1 MKQIQVISRSKY
13 SSIERIFESYENA
26 YEYYTTLN
34 SYFPENETSITLLTQ
49 ESTEGGLQW

>member
-49 ESTEGGLQW
+49 ESTEGGLQ